1 MLGSLYQSYRSACL
15 LTGEYIRSTT
25 DFYGSLE
32 KIGFTNL
39 ANAIVL
45 SAVKDYRDALK
56 RLKKKPNNKLAAD
69 ERDDIERFFRSGYF
83 TILTEI
89 DPEYLIDRLNKE
101 V

>member
-1 MLGSLYQSYRSACL
+1 MRSEDPYQ
-15 LTGEYIRSTT
+15 
-25 DFYGSLE
+25 
-32 KIGFTNL
+32 NL

-56 RLKKKPNNKLAAD
+56 NKLAAD

-83 TILTEI
+83 AILTEI

-101 V
+101 VFG